1 MHCDLTTFDLPSLQ
15 NQFDVILIEP
25 PLHEYQSNGLVYEK
39 FWTWDEISQ
48 LQIDKIA
55 SHRAFLW
62 IWCGCEGLDAA
73 REVSE
78 KCPLPASSA

>member
-1 MHCDLTTFDLPSLQ
+1 MQTYDLTALQ

-25 PLHEYQSNGLVYEK
+25 PLQEYQASNGLVYEK
-39 FWTWDEISQ
+39 YWSWSEISQ

-62 IWCGCEGLDAA
+62 IWCGCEGLDEA
-73 REVSE
+73 REVTVV
-78 KCPLPASSA
+78 